1 MIETKII
8 YEWSEARLYKFLLTK
23 GVLNL
28 TNTNKHINFFK
39 NLIKTVKT
47 DEGRKIIEE
56 YAYSES
62 KDIPDLSN
70 TSLENVEDDEIPIA
84 SNEELANLVNDKANP
99 LDYKEPPS
107 VEQILSSI
115 SILESINVD
124 EEAMQFFLR
133 GIYK

>member
-39 NLIKTVKT
+39 NLITTVKK

-56 YAYSES
+56 YAYSER
-62 KDIPDLSN
+62 K
-70 TSLENVEDDEIPIA
+70 
-84 SNEELANLVNDKANP
+84 K
-99 LDYKEPPS
+99 Y
-107 VEQILSSI
+107 QIYL
-115 SILESINVD
+115 ILH
-124 EEAMQFFLR
+124 
-133 GIYK
+133 